1 MIKLYIP
8 THHNSE
14 HFLCGTT
21 HIYIPASY
29 ISVVMIQLIFILLY
43 NYITIP
49 YSELYTMYVMMM
61 YPATVYVCYVCI
73 SLAYTH
79 VCIHTHHMYI
89 HTHAHTHIHAYTHIH
104 THTQTHTHIHTYT
117 HMYIHTHTH
126 TYTHI
131 YMHTYMRAHTH
142 TQTHTCTYTRTHIRT
157 HTYTS
162 THICIYAHAHTHART
177 HTQTLISHRIKQL
190 LGYSNSLN
198 DITDVPRTGRTRGA
212 MKCGHTTNDTFPAT
226 VIITQ

>member
-49 YSELYTMYVMMM
+49 CSELYTMYVMM
-61 YPATVYVCYVCI
+61 YPATVYVCYECI

-104 THTQTHTHIHTYT
+104 THTQTHTHIHTCTYTRTHIRTHTYTCTHICAHTHTHTNT

-131 YMHTYMRAHTH
+131 YIHTYMHICACAHT
-142 TQTHTCTYTRTHIRT
+142 
-157 HTYTS
+157 
-162 THICIYAHAHTHART
+162 RT

-226 VIITQ
+226 VIIIQ